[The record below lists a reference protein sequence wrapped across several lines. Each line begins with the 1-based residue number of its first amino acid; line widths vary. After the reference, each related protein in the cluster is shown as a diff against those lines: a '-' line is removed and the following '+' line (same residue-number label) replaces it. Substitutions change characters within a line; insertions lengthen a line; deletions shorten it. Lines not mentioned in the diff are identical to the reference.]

1 MFKSSGLIQGS
12 APMVF
17 MEKYVME
24 HLRIWLAFIMAAGL
38 LVSGC
43 AATSKRQLP
52 IEAPLFA
59 MLPNGGNPLN
69 PAEQSAVNKETALA
83 LAERIKRR
91 GGQRLKGLQL
101 SGGGQNG
108 AFGAGFLKGWSESGN
123 RPEFDYVTGVS
134 TGAILSTFAFLGTEK
149 DDAMLAETWLNLTR
163 DDIFHKEGSLFR
175 LAFGGDSLYDTEPLR
190 ELIAKLITPEV
201 IKRVAAEYAK
211 GRRLLVSTTNLDS
224 DQTWVWDLTAVAK
237 HGGKDALTIFRKA
250 VVASASP
257 PILFSPVEIN
267 GSLLVD
273 GGARHNLLILGLYPN
288 AKEIARLQGGKSDH
302 PRLSADVYI
311 IMHHKPHRKIE
322 PIIKN
327 IKHILKRSVNTMID
341 TSTADSLVRS
351 YFIAQLHGMKFNL
364 VQIPEDV
371 ENGDDRLAFDPAI
384 MKALYEAGR
393 ELGRKPDPWQHEPPP
408 TDEIAPWILKDTA
421 QRLNPEKK

>member
-1 MFKSSGLIQGS
+1 
-12 APMVF
+12 MVF

-24 HLRIWLAFIMAAGL
+24 HLRIWLAFIMAAAL

-69 PAEQSAVNKETALA
+69 PAEQSTVYEKSNFA

-91 GGQRLKGLQL
+91 GGKRLKGLQL

-134 TGAILSTFAFLGTEK
+134 TGAILSTFAFLGTQK
-149 DDAMLAETWLNLTR
+149 DDTILGETWLNLTR
-163 DDIFHKEGSLFR
+163 DEIFSKEGILIR
-175 LAFGGDSLYDTEPLR
+175 LASGGDSLYDTEPLR
-190 ELIAKLITPEV
+190 KLIAKLITPEV
-201 IKRVAAEYAK
+201 VERVAAEYDK

-237 HGGKDALTIFRKA
+237 HGGKGALAVFRKA
-250 VVASASP
+250 VQASASP

-267 GSLLVD
+267 GFLFAD
-273 GGARHNLLILGLYPN
+273 GGTRHNLLIIGLGPR
-288 AKEIARLQGGKSDH
+288 AKEFAKLLGGNGDH
-302 PRLSADVYI
+302 PQMRADIYI
-311 IMHHKPHRKIE
+311 LMHHKHKRKIE
-322 PIIKN
+322 AIEKN
-327 IKHILKRSVNTMID
+327 IKHLVKRSVNIMTD
-341 TSTADSLVRS
+341 TSTADNLMRS
-351 YFIAQLHGMKFNL
+351 YFIAQMHGMKFNL
-364 VQIPEDV
+364 VQIPEVVD
-371 ENGDDRLAFDPAI
+371 NGNDRLAFDPVI
-384 MKALYEAGR
+384 MKTLYNAGR
-393 ELGRKPDPWQHEPPP
+393 ELGRKPDPWQNEPPP
-408 TDEIAPWILKDTA
+408 TDEIGPWILKEVA
-421 QRLNPEKK
+421 KKGVLKRE